1 MIPNPDTGKRPL
13 IIMLEK
19 EAHIFNTTLQ
29 TQLFFSNFDQKSK
42 IKSQE
47 YFNFIADKKALI
59 TIIYG

>member
-19 EAHIFNTTLQ
+19 KTHIFNTTLQ
-29 TQLFFSNFDQKSK
+29 TQLLSNFDQKSK